1 MEKAKEQEQTAL
13 AEVTNEA
20 APDVDEARLREL
32 VERVV
37 AERLADARLE
47 GYREGL
53 NAKISSLV
61 SGLPKAVAELGE
73 RGEVGEV
80 GEVGVDEDTR
90 LVPHYERRSIWD

>member
-1 MEKAKEQEQTAL
+1 MKVMEKAKEQEQTAL

-20 APDVDEARLREL
+20 APEVDEARLREL

-61 SGLPKAVAELGE
+61 GGLPKAVAELGE
-73 RGEVGEV
+73 R